1 MKIALYS
8 GSFDPITN
16 GHVDIIKRASKIF
29 DKVIVGVSVNI
40 QKHEFIDKNTRVNLI
55 KESLKDFQ
63 NVEVAE
69 YEGLTVDFALK
80 NNVTALVRGIRDTK
94 DFEYELNMAQINSKI
109 GNKIETIFLPANVEF
124 GFISSSAVREIHKFG
139 GNISDFVPDC
149 VKEYLSN
156 K

>member
-29 DKVIVGVSVNI
+29 DKIIVGVSVNI

-109 GNKIETIFLPANVEF
+109 GNKIETIFLPANVEC

>member
-16 GHVDIIKRASKIF
+16 GHVDIIERASKVF
-29 DKVIVGVSVNI
+29 DKVMIGVSVNI
-40 QKHEFIDKNTRVNLI
+40 RKQEFLDKSTRVNLI

-69 YEGLTVDFALK
+69 YEGLTADFALK
-80 NNVTALVRGIRDTK
+80 NNVTILIRGVRDCK
-94 DFEYELNMAQINSKI
+94 DFEYEMNMAQINSKI
-109 GNKIETIFLPANVEF
+109 GNGIETVFFPANSEF

-139 GNISDFVPDC
+139 GDISEFVPNC